1 MANAVYPKALK
12 AFLDGDI
19 DLLVDDIR
27 VMIVDTND
35 ETYDAADEFMADI
48 TAAGRVGASAALD
61 GKTTTGGVF
70 DANDA
75 TWASVTG
82 DPSECVV
89 VYKHTGNVAT
99 DRLICWIDTWASGN
113 PFTPNGGGFTMQW
126 NASGIF
132 SI

>member
-19 DLLVDDIR
+19 DLLADNIK
-27 VMIVDTND
+27 VMIVDTAD
-35 ETYDAADEFMADI
+35 ETYNAADQYMADI
-48 TAAGRVGASAALD
+48 TAAARVGASANLT

-70 DANDA
+70 DADDA
-75 TWASVTG
+75 TWAAVTG

-89 VYKHTGNVAT
+89 VYKDTGNVAT
-99 DRLICWIDTWASGN
+99 DLLICWIDTWASGN